1 MELKRKVY
9 ARLLE
14 WKRTSNGSTALFV
27 DGARRVG
34 KSYVCKRFAE
44 NEYESHMII
53 DFGKLPAQVRD
64 IFENDSGDIDM
75 LLLRLAAFYRAN
87 LVERKSLIVFDEVQ
101 LYPKARQLIKYLV
114 ADGRYDYLETGS
126 LVTLRRN
133 AEDILI
139 PSEEE
144 HVDMFPLDFE
154 EFLWAL
160 GDDATY
166 PALRTFFEKRLPLG
180 QALHRRIMNDFRL
193 YLLVGGMPQVVEKYL
208 ETKDFEQAD
217 RAKRLIL
224 DLYRSDVTKF
234 AKGYEAR
241 ILSIFDG
248 IPSQLSKKEK
258 RYKLSSLRKAARF
271 RDYED
276 AFVWL
281 DESMVVNTCLNATDP
296 TSFLAAS
303 ADSTTQKLYLGDT
316 GLLVALTLQ
325 DRAFADSELYRDI
338 LLDKLQF
345 NEGML
350 AENVVAQMLRPNHP
364 RLYFYS
370 KSDTNNRKNM
380 MEIDFL
386 VSGIKK
392 PFPIEVKSGRYRP
405 HTSLDKFTARF
416 GKRIEQPIILYTK
429 DIMEADGILHLPLY
443 MAGLL

>member
-1 MELKRKVY
+1 
-9 ARLLE
+9 
-14 WKRTSNGSTALFV
+14 
-27 DGARRVG
+27 
-34 KSYVCKRFAE
+34 
-44 NEYESHMII
+44 MII

-241 ILSIFDG
+241 VLSIFDG
-248 IPSQLSKKEK
+248 
-258 RYKLSSLRKAARF
+258 
-271 RDYED
+271 
-276 AFVWL
+276 
-281 DESMVVNTCLNATDP
+281 
-296 TSFLAAS
+296 
-303 ADSTTQKLYLGDT
+303 
-316 GLLVALTLQ
+316 
-325 DRAFADSELYRDI
+325 
-338 LLDKLQF
+338 
-345 NEGML
+345 
-350 AENVVAQMLRPNHP
+350 
-364 RLYFYS
+364 
-370 KSDTNNRKNM
+370 
-380 MEIDFL
+380 
-386 VSGIKK
+386 
-392 PFPIEVKSGRYRP
+392 
-405 HTSLDKFTARF
+405 
-416 GKRIEQPIILYTK
+416 
-429 DIMEADGILHLPLY
+429 
-443 MAGLL
+443 